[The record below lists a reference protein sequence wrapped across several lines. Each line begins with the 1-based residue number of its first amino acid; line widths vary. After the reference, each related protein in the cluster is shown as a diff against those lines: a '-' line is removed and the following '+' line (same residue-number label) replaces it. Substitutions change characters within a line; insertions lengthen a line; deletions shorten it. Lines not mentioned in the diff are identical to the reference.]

1 MWLNERMTKKDKNLL
16 LLSRIVSR
24 VFDPPHEIL
33 VAILL
38 AVYIAVK
45 EGLRWRFLSLIL
57 FIDAVVPFIFFLT
70 MLYNK
75 QVASW
80 DIRKREER
88 LPIYLFTMLC
98 HLGGVWLAHELGK
111 SELAWTLFAFW
122 LTGITFVVITAFWKI
137 SLHAG
142 VNTFLATLIV
152 STFGY
157 KYLWVYVFVLLV
169 MWARAYDGHH
179 EWRQLVAGAVL
190 GILGAL
196 VGIG

>member
-1 MWLNERMTKKDKNLL
+1 MIKSRVIKRKERNLVIL
-16 LLSRIVSR
+16 ARIISR

-33 VAILL
+33 LAVLL

-45 EGLRWRFLSLIL
+45 EGLRWRFLGLIL

-75 QVASW
+75 QVSSW
-80 DIRKREER
+80 DIRERKER

-111 SELAWTLFAFW
+111 SELSRTLFTFW
-122 LTGITFVVITAFWKI
+122 LTGITFAVITSFWKI

-142 VNTFLATLIV
+142 VNAFLATLIV
-152 STFGY
+152 STFGL
-157 KYLWVYVFVLLV
+157 KYLWVYGLVLVV
-169 MWARAYDGHH
+169 MWARHYDGHH
-179 EWRQLVAGAVL
+179 TWGQLLVGAGL
-190 GILGAL
+190 GILGAMM
-196 VGIG
+196 GIR

>member
-1 MWLNERMTKKDKNLL
+1 MAKKNKNLL
-16 LLSRIVSR
+16 LLSRIISR

-33 VAILL
+33 MAVLL
-38 AVYIAVK
+38 AVYVAVK
-45 EGLRWRFLSLIL
+45 EGLRWRFLGVIL
-57 FIDAVVPFIFFLT
+57 FIDSVVPFIFFLT

-75 QVASW
+75 QVSSW

-111 SELAWTLFAFW
+111 DELAWTLLTFW
-122 LTGITFVVITAFWKI
+122 LTGITFAIITFFWKI

-142 VNTFLATLIV
+142 VNAFLATLIV
-152 STFGY
+152 TTFGY
-157 KYLWVYVFVLLV
+157 KYIWVYSLVMIV
-169 MWARAYDGHH
+169 MWARKYDKHH
-179 EWRQLVAGAVL
+179 TWVQLLGGAGL

-196 VGIG
+196 LGIG